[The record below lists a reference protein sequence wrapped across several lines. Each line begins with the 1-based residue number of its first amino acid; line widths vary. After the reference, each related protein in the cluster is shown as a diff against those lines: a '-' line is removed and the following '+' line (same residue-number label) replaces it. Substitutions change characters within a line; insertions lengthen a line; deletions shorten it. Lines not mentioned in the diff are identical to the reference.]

1 MDREE
6 KTKRQLTG
14 ISVPNVFMVLTVL
27 VIVCA
32 ILLYGMILTKNYQLS
47 STQKK
52 LESTQEEIANL
63 SDLDKEAKIAAA
75 AVETYDELNEN
86 KSYWSEFLKEIAAKT
101 ITTVRLTEL
110 SMESEGVVINLEGVT
125 ESYEGLAKF
134 IASLR
139 SSSKIAKVDLSSANF
154 GEGSGGGVGFILQIS
169 PSGSAFN
176 QESQAIED

>member
-101 ITTVRLTEL
+101 ITTVK
-110 SMESEGVVINLEGVT
+110 NC
-125 ESYEGLAKF
+125 
-134 IASLR
+134 
-139 SSSKIAKVDLSSANF
+139 
-154 GEGSGGGVGFILQIS
+154 
-169 PSGSAFN
+169 
-176 QESQAIED
+176 